1 MICGMCRNCPEFQGD
16 ITLSMTSYD
25 GHLSF
30 FSVGRRSGMHCLFV
44 TDLMGLWELVPVDKR
59 IEWHCMNGHKQ
70 FEMLKSHIVEIAE
83 PDDDCPFKAD
93 VLIESWNTTKEI
105 VK

>member
-1 MICGMCRNCPEFQGD
+1 MICGRCRNCPEFQGD
-16 ITLSMTSYD
+16 IALSMTSYD

-30 FSVGRRSGMHCLFV
+30 FMVSRRSGMHCLFV
-44 TDLMGLWELVPVDKR
+44 TDLRGLWEIVPVDKR
-59 IEWHCMNGHKQ
+59 IEWHCMKGHKQ

-83 PDDDCPFKAD
+83 PDDDCPFNAD
-93 VLIESWNTTKEI
+93 VLIESWNTKEI

>member
-1 MICGMCRNCPEFQGD
+1 MICGMCMNCPEFQGA
-16 ITLSMTSYD
+16 ISLSMTSYD

-30 FSVGRRSGMHCLFV
+30 FIVGRRSGMHCLFV
-44 TDLMGLWELVPVDKR
+44 TDLRGLWELVPDDKR

-93 VLIESWNTTKEI
+93 VLIETWNTTKEI